1 MMSTPRMQ
9 YATDRT
15 DAQWQRI
22 EPLLLSTAGLM
33 RSLLLFLLLMV
44 GWYGVSHGD
53 HDVEADSFVIDPKGF
68 VPLEVGNRWTYE
80 HKYINNAYGHWEP
93 GDEADPEWAAYLKQ
107 FEVPG
112 YPIGESSPP
121 RSLTEITY
129 RDSLILTIEI
139 THTEWIDEF
148 EYFVLSEVPYDWP
161 PLPTFFWAGYKV
173 RWSDD
178 DVLLVRGND
187 ADIPLY
193 DFSLQR
199 EGIERSHWESSEW
212 YYYGVSVFEY
222 NPIDTKRWM
231 IDLLTY
237 PDYSEYVVIDPASR
251 GQILQAS
258 FSFSYSI
265 LCNHCI
271 WRVPF
276 VQGYGIGHVQK
287 VHLGIS
293 NKPLFA
299 NSLWPISAIISGNE
313 ISYGQA
319 TGQAAPT
326 VVRERS
332 WGAVK
337 REFMPMK

>member
-1 MMSTPRMQ
+1 MLVLNRALSPLSL
-9 YATDRT
+9 DRL
-15 DAQWQRI
+15 
-22 EPLLLSTAGLM
+22 LLLSTAGLM
-33 RSLLLFLLLMV
+33 RSLLLLLLLMV

-53 HDVEADSFVIDPKGF
+53 HDVEADSSTFEPFVIDPKEF

-80 HKYINNAYGHWEP
+80 HRYTNYMYDSWDPEAAAY
-93 GDEADPEWAAYLKQ
+93 PEWAAYFKQ

-112 YPIGESSPP
+112 YPIGGDSPP
-121 RSLTEITY
+121 RSLTRFI
-129 RDSLILTIEI
+129 RQDAVILAVEI
-139 THTEWIDEF
+139 THTEWIDGF
-148 EYFVLSEVPYDWP
+148 EYFVFSDVPYDWP

-199 EGIERSHWESSEW
+199 EGIERFYWRDVEW
-212 YYYGVSVFEY
+212 YYYAVPVFEY
-222 NPIDTKRWM
+222 NPIDIRRWM
-231 IDLLTY
+231 IDWLTE
-237 PDYSEYVVIDPASR
+237 PEYSGIVINPEHRD
-251 GQILQAS
+251 QILEAG
-258 FSFSYSI
+258 FDFSYPI
-265 LCNHCI
+265 LCDPCS

-276 VQGYGIGHVQK
+276 VQGYGMGSVRILY
-287 VHLGIS
+287 LGAGMSPI
-293 NKPLFA
+293 FA
-299 NSLWPISAIISGNE
+299 NVLRPISAVLSGEE
-313 ISYGQA
+313 ISFKQA
-319 TGQAAPT
+319 TGRAAPT